1 MREEGQLSLIRV
13 GFLGALFEVRGVDI
27 WRLEST
33 HTYVVSEIIPFSIKV
48 LLIFLMS
55 AVFCK
60 GSAFYGQN
68 STFTQSNSVRV
79 VLEIFYFCFQ
89 IL

>member
-33 HTYVVSEIIPFSIKV
+33 HTYVVSEIISFSIKV
-48 LLIFLMS
+48 LLIAKVQRFMAKIVPLLK
-55 AVFCK
+55 ATV
-60 GSAFYGQN
+60 
-68 STFTQSNSVRV
+68 
-79 VLEIFYFCFQ
+79 
-89 IL
+89 